1 MSNNMGPEWVK
12 EQQARV
18 ETMDE
23 LYKLDKRETDPNHPH
38 KGTYTGLWQEVLT
51 YQRLCEE
58 LAIYEKWK
66 ARGYPELP
74 RSR

>member
-12 EQQARV
+12 EQQSRV
-18 ETMDE
+18 ETMQE
-23 LYKLDKRETDPNHPH
+23 LYKLDERDKPGPH
-38 KGTYTGLWQEVLT
+38 QGTYTGLWQEVLT

-66 ARGYPELP
+66 SRGYPETP